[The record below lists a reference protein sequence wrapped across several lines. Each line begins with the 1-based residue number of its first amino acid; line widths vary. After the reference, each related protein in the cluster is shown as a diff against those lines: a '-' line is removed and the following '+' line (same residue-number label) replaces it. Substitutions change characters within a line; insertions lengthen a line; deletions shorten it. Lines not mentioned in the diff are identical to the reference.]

1 MHAADI
7 ENHSVPP
14 VDGRW
19 GRVAMALPFVLLVI
33 SASRQV
39 GSLDIGFHLR
49 GGEYILDGNGWPG
62 NDTFTYTCR
71 ERPYIDTSWGY
82 QVMVASAQRVAGPAG
97 IVGMHVALLV
107 AAFGFVALT
116 CRTAGADAWS
126 TAAYLLAGV
135 VACEM
140 RYEARPE
147 LLSLCYMAALIYVCT
162 RHAVGRQTPLW
173 VLPVLFLLWGNSHSF
188 FIVGWGILGLFG
200 IAGLMTN
207 RRFNLRLLKWVGA
220 AVLVCIVNPYG
231 YRGVLF
237 PLTLLTRFDQS
248 NVFAQSIG
256 ELCSPFSLRVTPQ
269 MPFFPEV
276 PIYTFRALAVLSVV
290 SWVSLWRERR
300 YRDIAL
306 SAIFLM
312 ISSRMLR
319 NMPLFV
325 VAMLP
330 GLARGIPITAIVER
344 LWVGRRAVPAVVMA
358 CMALVVGV
366 RGLRTMHNATYI
378 DDRSATRFG
387 TGWNRL
393 EQPVDAAEFMTRVSL
408 PGPMFNHLNYGG
420 YLMWA
425 QREPVFIDGRL
436 EVIGESFYQE
446 YLKILNDAGEFAAAT
461 KKYGFRS
468 VILPHAIAPTLL
480 TSLMNNTAW
489 RLAYV
494 DHLAAI
500 FVKSDAEAMRFVDPT
515 LATILNERLDAPAIN
530 QLPGL
535 GGRARRTRWANWWHG
550 VTSRYEYPR
559 KDYQWA
565 LFHFIRGDM
574 VAAERL
580 FARVID
586 RTEGAHYEVYLN
598 LGSSLWRQ
606 GRKDEARTC
615 YRIVLEDDPGNGLAL
630 KRISE
635 SGG

>member
-1 MHAADI
+1 MHDADAEKI
-7 ENHSVPP
+7 QMRP
-14 VDGRW
+14 VETRW

-33 SASRQV
+33 SATRQV
-39 GSLDIGFHLR
+39 SSLDIGFHLR

-82 QVMVASAQRVAGPAG
+82 QVMVASAQRMAGAAG

-126 TAAYLLAGV
+126 TAAYLLAGA

-162 RHAVGRQTPLW
+162 RYAVGKRTPLW

-188 FIVGWGILGLFG
+188 FVVGWGILGLFFVTVLVG
-200 IAGLMTN
+200 ERRIDTRFLM
-207 RRFNLRLLKWVGA
+207 WAGA
-220 AVLVCIVNPYG
+220 AVLVCLVNPYG

-237 PLTLLTRFDQS
+237 PLSLLTRFDQS

-269 MPFFPEV
+269 MPFFPEA
-276 PIYTFRALAVLSVV
+276 PIYTFRVLAALSVV
-290 SWVSLWRERR
+290 SWVPLWRERR

-306 SAIFLM
+306 SAVFLI
-312 ISSRMLR
+312 ISSKMLR

-330 GLARGIPITAIVER
+330 GLAAGIPIAAIVER

-378 DDRSATRFG
+378 DDRLAQRFG
-387 TGWNRL
+387 TGWSRL
-393 EQPVDAAEFMTRVSL
+393 EQPVDAAEFMKRVKL

-425 QREPVFIDGRL
+425 QPEPVFIDGRL
-436 EVIGESFYQE
+436 EVIGESFYLE

-480 TSLMNNTAW
+480 ISLMNNTAW

-500 FVKSDAEAMRFVDPT
+500 FVKSDADAMRFVDPG
-515 LATILNERLDAPAIN
+515 LATILGERPEAPTFAD
-530 QLPGL
+530 LPGL
-535 GGRARRTRWANWWHG
+535 GGRARRTGLANWFHG

-559 KDYQWA
+559 EEYQRA

-574 VAAERL
+574 PAAERL

-598 LGSSLWRQ
+598 LGSVLWRQ
-606 GRKDEARTC
+606 GRKDEARKC
-615 YRIVLEDDPGNGLAL
+615 YRIVLDDDAGNALAQ
-630 KRISE
+630 KRVNE

>member
-1 MHAADI
+1 MHAADA
-7 ENHSVPP
+7 EKPQPPSV
-14 VDGRW
+14 DARW
-19 GRVAMALPFVLLVI
+19 GRVAMVLPFVLLVI
-33 SASRQV
+33 SATRQV
-39 GSLDIGFHLR
+39 SSLDIGFHLR
-49 GGEYILDGNGWPG
+49 GGEYILDGKGWPA

-71 ERPYIDTSWGY
+71 ERPYVDTSWGY
-82 QVMVASAQRVAGPAG
+82 QVMAASALRMAGPAG

-126 TAAYLLAGV
+126 TAAYLLAGM

-147 LLSLCYMAALIYVCT
+147 LLSLCYMAALLYLCT
-162 RHAVGRQTPLW
+162 RHAVGKRTPLW

-188 FIVGWGILGLFG
+188 FIVGWGILGLFFV
-200 IAGLMTN
+200 AGLVGE
-207 RRFNLRLLKWVGA
+207 RRIDKRFLMWAGA
-220 AVLVCIVNPYG
+220 AVLVCFANPYG

-248 NVFAQSIG
+248 NLFAQSIG

-276 PIYTFRALAVLSVV
+276 PIYTFRALAALSVV
-290 SWVSLWRERR
+290 SWVPLWRERR

-306 SAIFLM
+306 SAVFLI
-312 ISSRMLR
+312 ISSKMLR

-330 GLARGIPITAIVER
+330 GLARGIPIAAIVER
-344 LWVGRRAVPAVVMA
+344 LWIGRRAVPAVVMA
-358 CMALVVGV
+358 CLAIVVCV

-378 DDRSATRFG
+378 DDRLATRFG
-387 TGWNRL
+387 TAWNRL
-393 EQPVDAAEFMTRVSL
+393 EQPVDAAEFMKRVKL
-408 PGPMFNHLNYGG
+408 PGPLFNHLNYGG

-425 QREPVFIDGRL
+425 QPEPVFIDGRL
-436 EVIGESFYQE
+436 EVVGESFYQE

-489 RLAYV
+489 RLVYV

-500 FVKSDAEAMRFVDPT
+500 FAKSDAEAIRIVDPV
-515 LATILNERLDAPAIN
+515 LATILGERPEAPAFAS
-530 QLPGL
+530 LPGL
-535 GGRARRTRWANWWHG
+535 GGRARRTGFANWWHG
-550 VTSRYEYPR
+550 VTNRYEYPR
-559 KDYQWA
+559 EEYQRA

-598 LGSSLWRQ
+598 LGSALWRQ

-615 YRIVLEDDPGNGLAL
+615 YRIVLDEDPGNALAM
-630 KRISE
+630 KRVND
-635 SGG
+635 SGS